1 MNEWRDRISVDPNVC
16 HGKPCVRGT
25 RIAVSVVLDNLAAGE
40 TAAAIVASYPTLAVE
55 DITAVLAYAASMLDE
70 RTIPLLV
77 SA

>member
-1 MNEWRDRISVDPNVC
+1 MNEWRDRISVDLNVC

-40 TAAAIVASYPTLAVE
+40 TAATIVASYPTLAVE
-55 DITAVLAYAASMLDE
+55 DIAAVLAYAASMLDE